1 MKSKDDR
8 MPELHD
14 LSPTQGSHRNRKR
27 VGRGP
32 GSGTGKTSGRGHKGQ
47 GARSG
52 GGVRLGFEGGQMPLQ
67 RRIPK
72 RGFTNINR
80 KAYQTVNVRDLS
92 RLDAGEV
99 TPEIL
104 HAHGLVRKLNQPVKI
119 LGTGEL
125 EGAFQI
131 SAHAFSASAREKIE
145 AAGGSVTVLSLSV
158 KGSADEE
165 TAEAAAS
172 QDAEVE
178 EASAPEGEEA
188 SSEVEE
194 EQA

>member
-1 MKSKDDR
+1 